1 MEIVLETNI
10 LKLYLTFYCL
20 FRVIINVTDI
30 CVVVSQMK
38 MRSIYRRGILLSLVT
53 VITLIF
59 LLKTHSNVTRI
70 ETTVPV
76 PDIFKNEPL
85 PILSL
90 REDEVSH
97 ILRIAQSI
105 TQKPILVSL
114 INDAYLPLAYNWL
127 CNTEPTGVHAQVLCN
142 YISE

>member
-1 MEIVLETNI
+1 
-10 LKLYLTFYCL
+10 
-20 FRVIINVTDI
+20 
-30 CVVVSQMK
+30 
-38 MRSIYRRGILLSLVT
+38 MRMRLIYRRGILLSLVA
-53 VITLIF
+53 VITVIF
-59 LLKTHSNVTRI
+59 LLKRHSNVTRI
-70 ETTVPV
+70 ETTV

-85 PILSL
+85 PILPL

-142 YISE
+142 YISD

>member
-1 MEIVLETNI
+1 M
-10 LKLYLTFYCL
+10 
-20 FRVIINVTDI
+20 
-30 CVVVSQMK
+30 
-38 MRSIYRRGILLSLVT
+38 SLVAVTT
-53 VITLIF
+53 VIF
-59 LLKTHSNVTRI
+59 LLRKPSNVTRI
-70 ETTVPV
+70 ETAVPV

-85 PILSL
+85 PIVPL

-127 CNTEPTGVHAQVLCN
+127 CNTEPTGVHVQVLCN

>member
-1 MEIVLETNI
+1 
-10 LKLYLTFYCL
+10 LK
-20 FRVIINVTDI
+20 
-30 CVVVSQMK
+30 
-38 MRSIYRRGILLSLVT
+38 RRKVA
-53 VITLIF
+53 VITVIF
-59 LLKTHSNVTRI
+59 LLKRPSNVTRI
-70 ETTVPV
+70 DTIIPV

-85 PILSL
+85 PISQL

-127 CNTEPTGVHAQVLCN
+127 CNTEPTGVHAQVLCK
-142 YISE
+142 YISEWLHFIYPQNGGR

>member
-1 MEIVLETNI
+1 MFLVA
-10 LKLYLTFYCL
+10 
-20 FRVIINVTDI
+20 VI
-30 CVVVSQMK
+30 
-38 MRSIYRRGILLSLVT
+38 T
-53 VITLIF
+53 VIF
-59 LLKTHSNVTRI
+59 VLKRLSNVNRK
-70 ETTVPV
+70 ETTDPV

-85 PILSL
+85 PILPL

-97 ILRIAQSI
+97 ILRIAQTI

-127 CNTEPTGVHAQVLCN
+127 CNTEPTGVHVQVLCN

>member
-1 MEIVLETNI
+1 MRMR
-10 LKLYLTFYCL
+10 LTH
-20 FRVIINVTDI
+20 
-30 CVVVSQMK
+30 
-38 MRSIYRRGILLSLVT
+38 RRGILLSLMA
-53 VITLIF
+53 VITVIF
-59 LLKTHSNVTRI
+59 LLKRHSI
-70 ETTVPV
+70 ETV

-85 PILSL
+85 PILPL

-127 CNTEPTGVHAQVLCN
+127 CNTEPTGVHAQVLRN

>member
-1 MEIVLETNI
+1 
-10 LKLYLTFYCL
+10 
-20 FRVIINVTDI
+20 
-30 CVVVSQMK
+30 
-38 MRSIYRRGILLSLVT
+38 MRMRLIYRRGILLSLVA
-53 VITLIF
+53 VIAVIF
-59 LLKTHSNVTRI
+59 LLKRRSNFTRI
-70 ETTVPV
+70 ETIIPV

-85 PILSL
+85 PISQL

>member
-1 MEIVLETNI
+1 
-10 LKLYLTFYCL
+10 
-20 FRVIINVTDI
+20 
-30 CVVVSQMK
+30 
-38 MRSIYRRGILLSLVT
+38 MRIRLIYRRGILLSLVA
-53 VITLIF
+53 VITVIF
-59 LLKTHSNVTRI
+59 LLKRYSNVTV
-70 ETTVPV
+70 VPV

-85 PILSL
+85 PILPL

-142 YISE
+142 YISD